1 LSLDLAIVD
10 YWASAGR
17 SPWHRASAGSKL
29 LLAAVLLGAAV
40 FSSSVPF
47 LIALHALVWTMVIL
61 ARLPAGRVAALAAYP
76 AVFSAMFI
84 LSRWD
89 GTWTTPVV
97 FLARSLDCGLT
108 AIWLV
113 GTTPYPDLFAP
124 LSRLLPPLAGDAL
137 FLSYRAFFTIAE
149 KIVQLA
155 AALRLRGGLGKAGPR
170 HALANVGQGLGTLVV
185 FSAERSQ
192 RVYAVM
198 ALRGHSG
205 RICGCRHWREGGAL
219 DWLPVTLAALVL
231 VAAVWAGGR
240 TP

>member
-10 YWASAGR
+10 YWASSGR
-17 SPWHRASAGSKL
+17 SPWHRASAASKL
-29 LLAAVLLGAAV
+29 ALAGALLGASV
-40 FSSSVPF
+40 FSSSLPF
-47 LIALHALVWTMVIL
+47 LVGLFALLWAMVVVG
-61 ARLPAGRVAALAAYP
+61 RLPAGRVALLAAYP
-76 AVFSAMFI
+76 ALFSLIFI
-84 LSRWD
+84 ASRWD
-89 GTWTTPVV
+89 GTWTTPLV
-97 FLARSLDCGLT
+97 FLARSLNGGLA

-124 LSRLLPPLAGDAL
+124 LSRIVPPLVGDAL
-137 FLSYRAFFTIAE
+137 FLTYRAFFTIAE

-205 RICGCRHWREGGAL
+205 RICGCRHWREGRRA
-219 DWLPVTLAALVL
+219 DWLPATLAVL
-231 VAAVWAGGR
+231 VVAAAVWVAGK